1 MRSSKSSSLVGAPAS
16 ITVRCSGPTS
26 TIFPSNTPTSWMTW
40 PRDSGPASTVASSSS
55 RSRECAGSSSV
66 IETTGISLSSCL
78 MIWSS
83 GADSTSTTMVI
94 RLNLGLSDGATARL
108 KML

>member
-1 MRSSKSSSLVGAPAS
+1 
-16 ITVRCSGPTS
+16 
-26 TIFPSNTPTSWMTW
+26 MTW
-40 PRDSGPASTVASSSS
+40 PRVSGPASTVASSSS
-55 RSRECAGSSSV
+55 RSRATAGSSSV
-66 IETTGISLSSCL
+66 IDTTGISLSSCL

-94 RLNLGLSDGATARL
+94 RLNRSSSEGATARL